1 MLVGAFIYAHM
12 RPDILHSIKVWV
24 SAFRLR
30 TLPLSFSLVIM
41 GTAVAMGEA
50 RPSTYLLLFTLITT
64 LFLQI
69 LSNLSN
75 DYGDSVRGVDGEGR
89 VGPCR
94 AIQSGEISP
103 GQMRV
108 AIVVFAVLSLIS
120 GVLLLGVAYRHVGLA
135 PVITLLAVGLLCIVA
150 AITYTVGRH
159 PYGYAGL
166 GDLSVFIFFG
176 LVGVGGTYFLQRG
189 SMGAEIALPAIS
201 VGLLSCGV
209 LNMNNMRDVE
219 NDARMGKRTI
229 PTIIGI
235 RNAARYQC
243 GLMTLA
249 TAGMACHIAI
259 YGIALQ
265 YLSLVAAIPFVANAI
280 RTLRLYND
288 TRYLDSQLKV
298 ISASTFAMSVIFCVT
313 SVAWQ

>member
-1 MLVGAFIYAHM
+1 M
-12 RPDILHSIKVWV
+12 RSNILHKIKVWI

-41 GTAVAMGEA
+41 GTSVAIGETGT
-50 RPSTYLLLFTLITT
+50 SLYLLLFTTVTT

-103 GQMRV
+103 SQMKV

-120 GVLLLGVAYRHVGLA
+120 GVGLLGVAYKHVGLA
-135 PVITLLAVGLLCIVA
+135 PVLTLLAVGLLCIAA

-189 SMGAEIALPAIS
+189 CVDPEIVLPAVS

-209 LNMNNMRDVE
+209 LNMNNMRDVD

-243 GLMTLA
+243 GLMILA
-249 TAGMACHIAI
+249 TAGMACHITI
-259 YGIALQ
+259 YGIAPQ
-265 YLSLVAAIPFVANAI
+265 YLSLIAAMPFVVNAVK
-280 RTLRLYND
+280 TLKLYKD
-288 TRYLDSQLKV
+288 ASYLDSQLKV
-298 ISASTFAMSVIFCVT
+298 ISISTFAMSVIFCVT
-313 SVAWQ
+313 AIVWL

>member
-1 MLVGAFIYAHM
+1 
-12 RPDILHSIKVWV
+12 
-24 SAFRLR
+24 
-30 TLPLSFSLVIM
+30 M
-41 GTAVAMGEA
+41 GTSVAIGET
-50 RPSTYLLLFTLITT
+50 RPSPYLLLFTTVTT

-75 DYGDSVRGVDGEGR
+75 DYGDSVKGVDGDGR

-94 AIQSGEISP
+94 AIQSGAISP
-103 GQMRV
+103 VQMRR
-108 AIVVFAVLSLIS
+108 AMGVFAMLSLIS
-120 GVLLLGVAYRHVGLA
+120 GVRLLGVAYGHVGLA
-135 PVITLLAVGLLCIVA
+135 PVITLLVVGLLCIVA
-150 AITYTVGRH
+150 AITYTVGRR

-189 SMGAEIALPAIS
+189 SLNAEIVLPAIS

-209 LNMNNMRDVE
+209 LNMNNMRDVD

-249 TAGMACHIAI
+249 TVGMACHITI
-259 YGIALQ
+259 YGIASQ
-265 YLSLVAAIPFVANAI
+265 YLSLIAAIPFVANAVK
-280 RTLRLYND
+280 TQKLYND
-288 TRYLDSQLKV
+288 ASYLDGQLKV
-298 ISASTFAMSVIFCVT
+298 ISISTFAMSVIFCVT
-313 SVAWQ
+313 SLAWK

>member
-1 MLVGAFIYAHM
+1 MQSN
-12 RPDILHSIKVWV
+12 ILRKIKVWV

-41 GTAVAMGEA
+41 GTSVAIGGKGT
-50 RPSTYLLLFTLITT
+50 SLYLLLFTLTTT
-64 LFLQI
+64 LFLQV

-94 AIQSGEISP
+94 AIQSGEITPS
-103 GQMRV
+103 QMKV

-120 GVLLLGVAYRHVGLA
+120 GIGLLGVAYGHVGLA
-135 PVITLLAVGLLCIVA
+135 PVVALLAVGLLCIVA
-150 AITYTVGRH
+150 AITYTVGKH

-176 LVGVGGTYFLQRG
+176 LVGVGGTYFLQKG
-189 SMGAEIALPAIS
+189 CLDAEIVLPAIS

-209 LNMNNMRDVE
+209 LNMNNMRDVD
-219 NDARMGKRTI
+219 NDSRMGKRTI

-243 GLMTLA
+243 GLMVLA
-249 TAGMACHIAI
+249 TVGMASHITI
-259 YGIALQ
+259 YGIASQ
-265 YLSLVAAIPFVANAI
+265 YLSLIAAIPFVVNAV
-280 RTLRLYND
+280 RTLKLYKD
-288 TRYLDSQLKV
+288 TCYLDSQLKA
-298 ISASTFAMSVIFCVT
+298 ISISTFAMSVIFCVAT
-313 SVAWQ
+313 LACR

>member
-1 MLVGAFIYAHM
+1 M
-12 RPDILHSIKVWV
+12 RSNILRKIKVWV

-41 GTAVAMGEA
+41 GTSVAIGG
-50 RPSTYLLLFTLITT
+50 RGTSLYLLLFTLTTT
-64 LFLQI
+64 LFLQV

-94 AIQSGEISP
+94 AIQSGEITPS
-103 GQMRV
+103 QMKV

-120 GVLLLGVAYRHVGLA
+120 GIGLLGVAYGHVGLA
-135 PVITLLAVGLLCIVA
+135 PVVALLAVGLLCIVA
-150 AITYTVGRH
+150 AITYTVGKH

-166 GDLSVFIFFG
+166 GDLSVFVFFG
-176 LVGVGGTYFLQRG
+176 LVGVGGTYFLQKG
-189 SMGAEIALPAIS
+189 CLDAKIVLPAIS

-209 LNMNNMRDVE
+209 LNMNNMRDVD

-243 GLMTLA
+243 GLMVLA
-249 TAGMACHIAI
+249 TVGIASHITI
-259 YGIALQ
+259 YGIAPQ
-265 YLSLVAAIPFVANAI
+265 YLSLIAAIPFVVNAV
-280 RTLRLYND
+280 RTLKLYKD
-288 TRYLDSQLKV
+288 TSYLDSQLKA
-298 ISASTFAMSVIFCVT
+298 ISISTFAMSVIFCVAT
-313 SVAWQ
+313 LAWR

>member
-1 MLVGAFIYAHM
+1 M
-12 RPDILHSIKVWV
+12 
-24 SAFRLR
+24 
-30 TLPLSFSLVIM
+30 SFSLVIM
-41 GTAVAMGEA
+41 GTSVAIGETGT
-50 RPSTYLLLFTLITT
+50 SLYLLLFTTVTT

-89 VGPCR
+89 IGPCR

-103 GQMRV
+103 WQMKA

-120 GVLLLGVAYRHVGLA
+120 GVALLCVAYAHVGLA
-135 PVITLLAVGLLCIVA
+135 PVITLLAVGLLCIAA
-150 AITYTVGRH
+150 AITYTVGKH

-176 LVGVGGTYFLQRG
+176 LVGVGGTYFLQKG
-189 SMGAEIALPAIS
+189 CLDAEIVLPAVS

-209 LNMNNMRDVE
+209 LNMNNMRDAD

-243 GLMTLA
+243 ALMILA
-249 TAGMACHIAI
+249 TAGMACHITT
-259 YGIALQ
+259 YGIAPQ
-265 YLSLVAAIPFVANAI
+265 YLCLIAAVPFVVNAV
-280 RTLRLYND
+280 RTLKLYKD
-288 TRYLDSQLKV
+288 ASYLDSQLKV
-298 ISASTFAMSVIFCVT
+298 ISISTFAMSVIFCVT
-313 SVAWQ
+313 SLA